1 MQFPAAQAPLDLVLA
16 PEDDRVLRAGIAQ
29 QVKAGQARAI
39 AVLSSKRIGV
49 IPDVPTIEE
58 AWPDGPEYFRQSRSV
73 NIVILPSKAPRDIAE
88 RLNAAINKAQT
99 ETSVRERLEK
109 AGLVPQPA
117 ASLDQISQMLNR
129 DIDDWTKVIRSTGI
143 RDAVKATVSN

>member
-1 MQFPAAQAPLDLVLA
+1 M
-16 PEDDRVLRAGIAQ
+16 
-29 QVKAGQARAI
+29 
-39 AVLSSKRIGV
+39 
-49 IPDVPTIEE
+49 
-58 AWPDGPEYFRQSRSV
+58 

-109 AGLVPQPA
+109 AGLVPRPA

-143 RDAVKATVSN
+143 RDAVKATISN